1 MGPLEGVTILEVGGI
16 GPVPFCGMLLAD
28 MGARVIRIERPG
40 ASKDT
45 GGFGV
50 LDRGRER
57 IELNLKDAEHVAQ
70 VLALVEGASA
80 LIEGFRPGVM
90 ERIGLGPHVCSSR
103 NPALVYGRM
112 TGWGQ
117 DGPLAQAAGHDI
129 NYIAVAGVLDAIGS
143 SDGPPVPPLNL
154 VADFGGGGMML
165 AVGVLGA
172 LIAARATG
180 QGRVV
185 DAAMVDGASLLMT
198 MVHGMRSAGAWS
210 SRRGVNMLD
219 GGAPFYGVYKCADG
233 KFLAVG
239 AVEPQFYASF
249 VEGLGLAEEA
259 EAQWNQS
266 RWAVSRQRIAD
277 VIASRSRDEWVKH
290 FKDRD
295 ACVSPVLNL
304 GEAATHEH
312 AVARRAFVEVNGT
325 LVPRSAPRFASLVSR
340 GTDTRVSQ

>member
-1 MGPLEGVTILEVGGI
+1 MGPLEGVTVLEVGGI

-28 MGARVIRIERPG
+28 MGARVIRIDRPG
-40 ASKDT
+40 TRKDA

-50 LDRGRER
+50 LDRGRDR
-57 IELNLKDAEHVAQ
+57 IELNLKHAEHVAQ
-70 VLALVEGASA
+70 VLALLEGASA

-90 ERIGLGPHVCSSR
+90 ERLGLGPEECFAR

-117 DGPLAQAAGHDI
+117 EGPLAQAAGHDI
-129 NYIAVAGVLDAIGS
+129 NYIAIAGVLHAIGS
-143 SDGPPVPPLNL
+143 ADGLPVPPLNL

-180 QGRVV
+180 QGRVI

-210 SRRGVNMLD
+210 SQRGVNMLD
-219 GGAPFYGVYKCADG
+219 GGAPFYGVYRCADD

-249 VEGLGLAEEA
+249 VAGLGLAEEA
-259 EAQWNQS
+259 EAQWDRA
-266 RWAVSRQRIAD
+266 RWAISRQRIAD
-277 VIASRSRDEWVKH
+277 VVAGRSRDEWVKH
-290 FKDRD
+290 FRDRD
-295 ACVSPVLNL
+295 ACVSPVLDL
-304 GEAATHEH
+304 EEAVTHEH
-312 AVARRAFVEVNGT
+312 AVARRAFVEIDGT
-325 LVPRSAPRFASLVSR
+325 LLPRSAPRFSSVGSR
-340 GTDTRVSQ
+340 VPGTRVSE